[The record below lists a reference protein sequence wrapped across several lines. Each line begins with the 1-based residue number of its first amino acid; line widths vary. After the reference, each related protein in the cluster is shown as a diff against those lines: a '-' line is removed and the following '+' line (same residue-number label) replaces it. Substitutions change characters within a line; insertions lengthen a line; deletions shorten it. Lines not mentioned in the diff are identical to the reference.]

1 VESTDSGSEPVQWLK
16 RQRFVYMT
24 PKDYDF
30 FEGIEKTDKPDELA
44 DELENF
50 YAKFRDEEA
59 CRQQLLHWRWPKGF
73 KCDQCWS
80 RAYYRHSQRD
90 LFQCKKCGYQSS
102 LTAGTLFHRSKVELK
117 KWFLLIHLMIRL
129 GKRLN
134 LTRLQ
139 YHVKFG
145 SSRTIWGMKRKI
157 KKELTHRK
165 NARQLK
171 KLVDA

>member
-16 RQRFVYMT
+16 RQRFIYMA

-30 FEGIEKTDKPDELA
+30 SAEEESPDTADELA

-50 YAKFRDEEA
+50 YAKFRDEDA
-59 CRQQLLHWRWPKGF
+59 CKNRLSEWRWPKGF
-73 KCDQCWS
+73 KCGECGS
-80 RAYYRHSQRD
+80 REYYRHRQRD
-90 LFQCKKCGYQSS
+90 LFQCKNCGYQSS
-102 LTAGTLFHRSKVELK
+102 LTAGTLFHRSKVGLR
-117 KWFLLIHLMIRL
+117 KWFLLIYLMIRL
-129 GKRLN
+129 GGGLN
-134 LTRLQ
+134 LTKLQ

-157 KKELTHRK
+157 SEELADRK